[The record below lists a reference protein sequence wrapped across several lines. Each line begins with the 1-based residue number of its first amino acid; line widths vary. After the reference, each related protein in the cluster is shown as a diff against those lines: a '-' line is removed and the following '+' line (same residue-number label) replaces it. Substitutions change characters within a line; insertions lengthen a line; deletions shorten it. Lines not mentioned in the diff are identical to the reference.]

1 MIVIRSQDSST
12 QGAPRKGGRKLVGVA
27 LLGVAV
33 MLGQTF
39 AANISIGTGGSLE
52 FGQGIQV
59 QTACAGNNPITLKPK
74 TSFANVSGGGSIKF
88 SSIDVSGVPSTCI
101 GSRFSFTAYGETS
114 TVALPIFNSNQSS
127 AIVMMKQDS
136 TFVTNPD
143 AIGITVT
150 TLSNSSFSITFANP
164 ASDSKLV
171 YRLTIESR
179 AASCSDG
186 VNCAIGDL
194 GPGGGTVFMIPS
206 TSGNTSGL
214 TFEIAPADVSGTYAM
229 CTVQTVNLALNNSI
243 GWGESNTATIM
254 ANSNCNTSAN
264 GAYVARNYNGGGQ
277 SDWFLPSQ
285 QELKIA
291 KDNILN
297 SYSNWNGSY
306 MTSSSPSSNA
316 IWFVDFG
323 SIVTCGGGLWPI
335 CSTYK
340 DTAVNIRP
348 VRSF

>member
-1 MIVIRSQDSST
+1 MIVYSSQDSST
-12 QGAPRKGGRKLVGVA
+12 QRAPRNGGRKLVGVA

-59 QTACAGNNPITLKPK
+59 LTSCAGNNPITLKPK
-74 TSFANVSGGGSIKF
+74 SSFANVSGGGSIKF
-88 SSIDVSGVPSTCI
+88 ASIDVTGIPSSCI
-101 GSRFSFTAYGETS
+101 GSRFTFTAFGETS
-114 TVALPIFNSNQSS
+114 TAALPIFNSNQTS
-127 AIVMMKQDS
+127 AVVMMKSDS
-136 TFVTNPD
+136 TFVTTAD
-143 AIGITVT
+143 ASGITVT
-150 TLSNSSFSITFANP
+150 TNSSSSFSVVLATPATDANF
-164 ASDSKLV
+164 V
-171 YRLTIESR
+171 YRLTVESR
-179 AASCSDG
+179 SASCRDG
-186 VNCAIGDL
+186 VNCAIGDI
-194 GPGGGTVFMIPS
+194 GPGGGTVFMIAS

-214 TFEIAPADVSGTYAM
+214 TYEIAPADVSGTYAM

-291 KDNILN
+291 KDNVLN
-297 SYSNWNGSY
+297 SYSNWSGGY
-306 MTSSSPSSNA
+306 MTSSAPASNA

-340 DTAVNIRP
+340 DSAVNVRP